1 MHQLQGTGCVSVWS
15 SAGGRILRGGDVVKK
30 SGLLRALTSRQAQPP
45 RILLNYFFFFITAP

>member
-30 SGLLRALTSRQAQPP
+30 SGLPRALTSRQAQPP
-45 RILLNYFFFFITAP
+45 RILLNYFFFLYHCP